1 MKEIYA
7 RLQRLSVGTSNF
19 HETFALVSSGGC
31 GRGQSFGGGRGR
43 GRGKIGH
50 FHCTH
55 YGRNNHPLE
64 KCLEKFGKPK
74 WANHNYYLEDNLA
87 APAPPENNPYT
98 HMPQFDGFVN
108 QPTIGTSLD
117 SKLLSSDPPIP
128 SPVIPTRTQEN
139 PLLVY
144 SHRNTFP
151 VGDENNQGGSTPLN
165 QPSIHESNSNPD
177 PTTSTD
183 IYDLDLLI
191 AVRKGQRSI
200 VKYPLANFVSFDALS
215 CSFRT
220 FSLSLSTVSLPRDY
234 HEALTHP
241 GWWLAMEEEMKAL
254 CDRGT

>member
-1 MKEIYA
+1 MASSSGLFHPTGVGISVAIVKLNDNNFLLWKIYA
-7 RLQRLSVGTSNF
+7 RLQRLSVGTSNS

-108 QPTIGTSLD
+108 QPTIGNQA
-117 SKLLSSDPPIP
+117 
-128 SPVIPTRTQEN
+128 TR
-139 PLLVY
+139 
-144 SHRNTFP
+144 
-151 VGDENNQGGSTPLN
+151 
-165 QPSIHESNSNPD
+165 
-177 PTTSTD
+177 
-183 IYDLDLLI
+183 
-191 AVRKGQRSI
+191 
-200 VKYPLANFVSFDALS
+200 
-215 CSFRT
+215 
-220 FSLSLSTVSLPRDY
+220 LSTTLPI
-234 HEALTHP
+234 AT
-241 GWWLAMEEEMKAL
+241 LA
-254 CDRGT
+254 